1 MNNMHRP
8 FGYIV
13 ALLSLLLLP
22 SLSLW
27 AKHHRVY
34 AERLGLM
41 PDRQGAHSQAIQ
53 QAIDSLRQLYSPE
66 DSITLILTPGIYNLH
81 HSQVGRQQLYIS
93 NHDQLT
99 SPRPVGIHINGMHNL
114 TIEGNGAELLC
125 HGRMLPIAIRHSSN
139 IQIRNLSIDFAD
151 PQIHQVTVVEN
162 LGEGGIV
169 FRPLGGQRYT
179 SHKGFYAGEGEGW
192 TMAYPTGIA
201 FTPNP
206 IEQYSLMQEKA
217 RREPKAQTPMWLT
230 GVQSEQHSK
239 RMLYGSADLHIDTRG
254 YKELAYG
261 IHAPQ
266 WRDAKLSV
274 GTVVAMRSYE
284 RPNPG
289 IFVEESRDIRLNRV
303 TVHYAEGMGLL
314 AQATHNISLDGF
326 SVSLRGQ
333 GDPRYF
339 TTQADATHFSG
350 CSGVVDVRGGLFEGM
365 MDDAINVH
373 GVYLK
378 LTERI
383 DDYTVAGRYMHSQ
396 AWGFGWGK
404 VGEEA
409 QFIFS
414 RTFDMHPGRYTIAS
428 IKPINSATESGAK
441 GFIIR
446 FKQRL
451 PKQIEPSASIGIEN
465 VNRNPKVNFVGN
477 TIRNNRARG
486 TLLNSSGDILVERNL
501 FDHVSGSAILVSTD
515 CNMWYEAGQTKRL
528 TIRGNTIINPL
539 TSLYQFTEA
548 AISIC
553 PIIPELSKQQRPFYG
568 YAGKAGGVTI
578 EDNLFKMFDTPL
590 LYAIST
596 QGILWRNN
604 TVIKTNDFQPHHHNQ
619 ERFKLIG
626 CKGAVIE
633 E

>member
-1 MNNMHRP
+1 MTSMQRP
-8 FGYIV
+8 LGTWLG
-13 ALLSLLLLP
+13 LLALLLLP
-22 SLSLW
+22 TLSLS
-27 AKHHRVY
+27 AKHHKVY
-34 AERLGLM
+34 AERLGLD
-41 PDRQGAHSQAIQ
+41 PNSTGSHTKAIQ
-53 QAIDSLRQLYSPE
+53 QAIDSLRQLYSPA
-66 DSITLILTPGIYNLH
+66 DSITLILTPGVYNLH
-81 HSQVGRQQLYIS
+81 HSEAGRQQVYIS

-99 SPRPVGIHINGMHNL
+99 QPRPIGLHIEGMRNL
-114 TIEGNGAELLC
+114 TIEGNGSELLC
-125 HGRMLPIAIRHSSN
+125 HGRMLPIAIRHCSN
-139 IQIRNLSIDFAD
+139 VQIRNLRIDFAD

-169 FRPLGGQRYT
+169 FRPLEGQPYS
-179 SHKGFYAGEGEGW
+179 SHKGYYAGVGEGW

-201 FTPNP
+201 FTPN
-206 IEQYSLMQEKA
+206 LVTAHKLTQEKA
-217 RREPKAQTPMWLT
+217 IREGKEAKPLT
-230 GVQSEQHSK
+230 REITTSADPNK

-254 YKELAYG
+254 YKELAHG

-266 WRDAKLSV
+266 WRDAKLTT
-274 GTVVAMRSYE
+274 GTVVAMRSYQ

-289 IFVEESRDIRLNRV
+289 VFIEESKDIRLSQV
-303 TVHYAEGMGLL
+303 TVHYSEGMGLL
-314 AQATHNISLDGF
+314 AQATHNIYLDGF
-326 SVSLRGQ
+326 SVSLRGH

-383 DDYTVAGRYMHSQ
+383 DDYTIAGKYMHPQ

-414 RTFDMHPGRYTIAS
+414 RTFDMHPTRYTIAS
-428 IKPINSATESGAK
+428 IKPIDSATEQGAK

-486 TLLNSSGDILVERNL
+486 TLLNSAGDILVEGNL

-528 TIRGNTIINPL
+528 TIKGNTIINPL

-553 PIIPELSKQQRPFYG
+553 PIIPELSKQKTPFYG
-568 YAGKAGGVTI
+568 GKAGSVVI

-590 LYAIST
+590 LYALST

-604 TVIKTNDFQPHHHNQ
+604 TVVKTQDFKPHHHNQ
-619 ERFKLIG
+619 ERFKLVG
-626 CKGAVIE
+626 CQGVVIE